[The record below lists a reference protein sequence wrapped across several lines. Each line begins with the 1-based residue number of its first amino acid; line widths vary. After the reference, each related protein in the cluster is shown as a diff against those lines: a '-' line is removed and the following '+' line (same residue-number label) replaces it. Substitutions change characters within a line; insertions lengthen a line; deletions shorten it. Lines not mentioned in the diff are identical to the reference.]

1 MYCVHLLMLVQLF
14 LVEAGPLQPHPPA
27 HAAIPFEAIKTSR
40 TAYKNLFL
48 EKMRAPDGGY
58 EEGVIIPGTNE
69 SPPRTERSGGNLDQ
83 NNPLSLHN
91 EVRYIYH
98 VDESALIY
106 TERILGRRGL
116 RLWTSG
122 RLFCKMLSERMW
134 IFCLEKPP
142 G

>member
-1 MYCVHLLMLVQLF
+1 MLVQLF

-98 VDESALIY
+98 VDESHPNIHGKNPWTAWFASMDLRKTILQDV
-106 TERILGRRGL
+106 ERTYVDIL
-116 RLWTSG
+116 
-122 RLFCKMLSERMW
+122 
-134 IFCLEKPP
+134 P
-142 G
+142 